1 MNRERFSQLALALA
15 VVGIA
20 TIGCDKGIAKA
31 VETTPRAATS
41 DTVPTPPFLKETGTV
56 LAQELEMTP
65 TVSPT
70 PRPTEIQTPTA
81 TVTSTVTPRPTE
93 TQIFPTVT
101 PTVSVEPT
109 EETAERGRL
118 PINPQAFS
126 LSCELASAEIAV
138 LWYNSVRA
146 SEAISM
152 PRGFENFEDYFIA
165 SVRLADNPVEG
176 YCGKVNGWLSV
187 SCDGS
192 DGAGYGVYPQPMVR
206 GFQELGIP
214 AEAIVLKDSGAA
226 AGELKKILV
235 DSYNNNQVLL
245 LWGRGKNSPA
255 VEFRKNP
262 RTGEEYPMGLG
273 EHCVAGQVTKI
284 DGGDILIEISD
295 PLPYGSGSRKV
306 WKFETLLWQMR
317 NMGWLM
323 VLRIG

>member
-1 MNRERFSQLALALA
+1 MNRERFSQLALAVA

-20 TIGCDKGIAKA
+20 TLGCDKGIAKA
-31 VETTPRAATS
+31 VETTPQVTTS
-41 DTVPTPPFLKETGTV
+41 DTVPTPPFLKEIGFDSFVV
-56 LAQELEMTP
+56 LAQELEATP

-70 PRPTEIQTPTA
+70 PRPTET
-81 TVTSTVTPRPTE
+81 TV
-93 TQIFPTVT
+93 FPTVT

-138 LWYNSVRA
+138 LWYNSIRA
-146 SEAISM
+146 SEAISI
-152 PRGFENFEDYFIA
+152 PPGFETFEDYFIA
-165 SVRLADNPVEG
+165 SVGLADNPIEG

-187 SCDGS
+187 SCDGL
-192 DGAGYGVYPQPMVR
+192 DGAGYGVYPQPIVR
-206 GFQELGIP
+206 GFQELRIP
-214 AEAIVLKDSGAA
+214 AEAIVLKDNNAA
-226 AGELKKILV
+226 VGELKKILV

-273 EHCVAGQVTKI
+273 EHCVAGQITKI

-295 PLPYGSGSRKV
+295 PLPFGSGSRKV
-306 WKFETLLWQMR
+306 WKYETLLWWMR

-323 VLRIG
+323 ALRVG